1 MSAGSFDASSMD
13 GDKRRIAHKG
23 ASSSADLFRSLS
35 YKRESMGKVRIIN
48 VEIFVLIYLKIKK
61 PLLVK

>member
-48 VEIFVLIYLKIKK
+48 VEIFV
-61 PLLVK
+61 